1 MSEADSVY
9 GLACPNCGGMVPI
22 PEGQA
27 IVRCPYCELRSLVRG
42 ERGLRRYQVPLRVDQ
57 ARSEATLAQFLKSS
71 RAIAEGAENTAR
83 LEEAFLA
90 YLPFW
95 VNWARVLGWVLGE
108 EKVGSGDDARYEPR
122 EVKVAEDMTWNGAA
136 CDVGEFG
143 VDRLPLKD
151 QSFEPFDSEALHSA
165 GMVFEP
171 IGSLSEAQRSSQDEF
186 HERVQKMANLDR
198 VSQTFVRFV
207 HNRMGLVYYPLWVI
221 RYLYRERAFQIVID
235 GFTGKVLYGKA
246 PGSTIYRAAVLVGG
260 MILGALLAVDVSALL
275 LIGFGASGGDDSEG
289 LLLGALAVL
298 VAGIGMMIAA
308 YRKYRYGEQY
318 EFRGYRQKSGRF
330 KRRKEGGVY
339 RVQEVC

>member
-1 MSEADSVY
+1 MTEPDSVH

-42 ERGLRRYQVPLRVDQ
+42 ERGLRRYQVPVNVDR
-57 ARSEATLAQFLKSS
+57 ARAEASLAQFLSSS

-95 VNWARVLGWVLGE
+95 VTWARVRGWVLGE
-108 EKVGSGDDARYEPR
+108 EKIGSGDDARYEPR
-122 EVKVAEDMTWNGAA
+122 EVKIAEEMTWNGAA

-151 QSFEPFDSEALHSA
+151 QTFEAFDSEALHAA

-171 IGSLSEAQRSSQDEF
+171 IGSLSDARNASEDDF
-186 HERVQKMANLDR
+186 HGRVRQMANLDR
-198 VSQTFVRFV
+198 VSQVLVRLV
-207 HNRMGLVYYPLWVI
+207 HNRMGLVYYPLWVL
-221 RYLYRERAFQIVID
+221 RYLYRERAFQVVVD
-235 GFTGKVLYGKA
+235 GFSGKVLYGKA
-246 PGSTIYRAAVLVGG
+246 PGSTIYRAVVLVGG
-260 MILGALLAVDVSALL
+260 MILGALLAVDVSVLL
-275 LIGFGASGGDDSEG
+275 LTLAGSSGGDDSEG
-289 LLLGALAVL
+289 LFFGALSV
-298 VAGIGMMIAA
+298 VALGFGTMVAA

-318 EFRGYRQKSGRF
+318 EFRGHRQKMSRYR
-330 KRRKEGGVY
+330 RRKEGGVY
-339 RVQEVC
+339 RAREVD